1 MAITT
6 PHFYQYETVDL
17 LIRIKSEQASAALQD
32 YDEIIV
38 SIAQNNTVVNVQDF
52 SVDVQE
58 ATITLHMT
66 QKETGKFK
74 KGKATLQVNIYR
86 NKRRKATGYGT
97 LTVLD
102 NLYKKV
108 MGND

>member
-1 MAITT
+1 MTITT

-17 LIRIKSEQASAALQD
+17 LIRIKGTQASAALQD
-32 YDEIIV
+32 YDEIKV
-38 SIAQNNTVVNVQDF
+38 SIAQNNMVVNVEDF

-66 QKETGKFK
+66 QEETGKFK

-86 NKRRKATGYGT
+86 NRRRKATGYGT
-97 LTVLD
+97 LTVLE
-102 NLYKKV
+102 NYYKRV

>member
-1 MAITT
+1 MTITI

-17 LIRIKSEQASAALQD
+17 LVRIKNPQASAALQD
-32 YDEIIV
+32 FDEIKV
-38 SIAQNNTVVNVQDF
+38 TIAQNNTAVNIQNFDVN
-52 SVDVQE
+52 VQE
-58 ATITLHMT
+58 ATISLHLS
-66 QKETGKFK
+66 QQETGKFR

-108 MGND
+108 MGDD